1 MYSGRCS
8 HSNLDMYLAVKLQ
21 VHAVEVDLA
30 LVDAVQQFSKVVVQA
45 SSFACNV
52 CEFQ

>member
-30 LVDAVQQFSKVVVQA
+30 LVDTVQQFSKVQA